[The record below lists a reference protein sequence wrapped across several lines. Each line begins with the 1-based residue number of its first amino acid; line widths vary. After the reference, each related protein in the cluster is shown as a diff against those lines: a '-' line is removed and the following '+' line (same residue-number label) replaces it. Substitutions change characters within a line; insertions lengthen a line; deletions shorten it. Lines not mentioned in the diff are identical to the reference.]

1 MHMDG
6 KKREKLDLGRKNV
19 LQREKYG
26 KINGDESGE
35 SRHWEKGKI
44 LLWQ

>member
-1 MHMDG
+1 MDG

-19 LQREKYG
+19 LQSEKYG
-26 KINGDESGE
+26 KINGDELGE
-35 SRHWEKGKI
+35 SRHWEKWKI